1 MRGILLAA
9 GKGTRMVPLTHRRP
23 KPLVPVCDR
32 PIIEH
37 ILLGARDA
45 GIDEVCLVVGYKGG
59 MLQERL
65 GDGSGL
71 GMRIEYVWQEVAGG
85 TGAATLL
92 AESFAGDEPFFL
104 GWGDILVAPRN
115 YAAIVAA
122 FGDPGAQAVLGA
134 NVVDDP
140 WEGAA
145 VYVTDGF
152 VEKIIEK
159 PARGTSTTSYNN
171 AGLFIFQPDL
181 FDRLRQCTPSARGE
195 IEVPDAIQAML
206 ADGVRIRGVEIEG
219 YWSDVARPR
228 DAIRMSAQ
236 VMDER
241 QRPSP
246 VFIDPSARIS
256 DEAAL
261 KPPVYVGPDAVIEG
275 GVIGP
280 NVSVLR
286 GAVIGAE
293 TRVYSALLLEGARIG
308 EKATVHHAFVEKG
321 GTVPAGAHVAG
332 TSQASAV
339 VVGEGEVL
347 TSQA

>member
-1 MRGILLAA
+1 MKGILLAA
-9 GKGTRMVPLTHRRP
+9 GKGTRMLPLTQRRP

-37 ILLGARDA
+37 ILIGARDA
-45 GIDEVCLVVGYKGG
+45 GIDEVCLVVGYKGE

-65 GDGSGL
+65 GNGSGL
-71 GMRIEYVWQEVAGG
+71 GMHIEYVWQEVPGG

-92 AESFAGDEPFFL
+92 AEDFAGGEPFFL

-115 YAAIVAA
+115 YAAIVRA
-122 FGDPGAQAVLGA
+122 FSDPVAQAVLGA

-145 VYVTDGF
+145 VYVADGF

-159 PARGTSTTSYNN
+159 PAPGTSTTHYNN

-181 FDRLRQCTPSARGE
+181 FDRLRNCRPSARGE

-206 ADGVRIRGVEIEG
+206 ADGVRLRGVEIEG

-228 DAIRMSAQ
+228 DALRMSAR
-236 VMDER
+236 VMDAR
-241 QRPSP
+241 RRPSP

-256 DEAAL
+256 DEAAF
-261 KPPVYVGPDAVIEG
+261 KPPVYIGPDVTVEG

-280 NVSVLR
+280 NVTALR

-293 TRVYSALLLEGARIG
+293 TRVYSALLFEDARIG
-308 EKATVHHAFVEKG
+308 EGATVHHAFVEEG
-321 GTVPAGAHVAG
+321 SHVPAGAHIAG
-332 TSQASAV
+332 TSPAPLV
-339 VVGEGEVL
+339 VVGEGEAL
-347 TSQA
+347 ESPG

>member
-1 MRGILLAA
+1 MKGILLAA

-45 GIDEVCLVVGYKGG
+45 GIDDICLVVGYKGE

-71 GMRIEYVWQEVAGG
+71 GIHIEYVWQEAAGG

-92 AESFAGDEPFFL
+92 AEGFADDEPFFL

-115 YAAIVAA
+115 YAAIVGA
-122 FGDPGAQAVLGA
+122 FSAPGAQAVLGA

-152 VEKIIEK
+152 IEKIVEK
-159 PARGTSTTSYNN
+159 PPRGASTTHYNN
-171 AGLFIFQPDL
+171 AGLFILPPDL
-181 FDRLRQCTPSARGE
+181 FDRLRKCQPSARGE

-206 ADGVRIRGVEIEG
+206 AGGVRIRGVEIEG

-228 DAIRMSAQ
+228 DALRMSAR

-256 DEAAL
+256 DEAAF
-261 KPPVYVGPDAVIEG
+261 KPPVYIGPDVTVAG

-280 NVSVLR
+280 NVSALR
-286 GAVIGAE
+286 GAAIGAE
-293 TRVYSALLLEGARIG
+293 TRVYSSLLLEGARVG
-308 EKATVHHAFVEKG
+308 EKATVHHAFVEEG
-321 GTVPAGAHVAG
+321 SLVPPGAHVAG
-332 TSQASAV
+332 TGQASV
-339 VVGEGEVL
+339 VVIGEGEVL
-347 TSQA
+347 ESPA